1 MTLPPVS
8 SVESESPSSS
18 LAVSLNPTHA
28 ATSQLLPQTLK
39 PPRFQSLR
47 SITALVLRE
56 MESTYGRQPG
66 GYVWAI
72 LKPVGMILLLSLAF
86 SMIVHKPPL
95 GVSFIFFYATG
106 FLPFDIYTTMS
117 SSISTA
123 LSYSRPLLSYP
134 RVTWIDTII
143 ARAVLNGLTQFI
155 VFFLVIFGII
165 LLYETRS
172 RIDMGPLLLG
182 LIMVMTIGIGVG
194 AVNALLI
201 GLYPVWGMI
210 WGILSRPLF
219 LISGV
224 LFIPEMMPHD
234 VARYL
239 TWNPLIHAVGL
250 IRQGLFPTYDAPY
263 VSLVYGFGVGIGL
276 CAIGLIFLGA
286 NYKTVLQQQ

>member
-1 MTLPPVS
+1 
-8 SVESESPSSS
+8 